1 MDWVLILLLLVLA
14 YAVVAGYL
22 YLRKSAYEREKAAR
36 SGEPGHDE
44 TAKKSLYENIVFY
57 GPILAIKTSRVG
69 FFDRFIP
76 YSAILRLYATF
87 GVVMVAVISVGI
99 ALMLL
104 VSLQFTLIFRP
115 EPIGIYAP
123 QNLLLIPGLNEY
135 VPSTFAVWFAFVVT
149 IAIHEFGHG
158 ILCRVEKIAVRGM
171 GALVAVIPIG
181 FFVEPDEEQL
191 EKTRGMSK
199 IRMFGAGITNNIV
212 VGVIC
217 FVVMILLVGMAVP
230 AGEPVIA
237 GVYQNY
243 SAWQADVPTPS
254 VISSVNGIAVQDRD
268 DVSSLLNA
276 TRPGDTVALGILHQG
291 TAETYHLNLSSWPE
305 ELGPRESGFMGVY
318 YYDGGAVVDA
328 VKNSFSFTGFIRL
341 ITVPFDPTMNGQ
353 MMRILAFETPE
364 SQYYQVPFPL
374 FWGVIHLLFW
384 CGWINI
390 NVGIFNAIPMV
401 PLDGGYI
408 LKEGVERLFERRG
421 IQKYALPVVSFISSL
436 MLVILFSLIVL
447 PYIFHF

>member
-1 MDWVLILLLLVLA
+1 MRL
-14 YAVVAGYL
+14 
-22 YLRKSAYEREKAAR
+22 
-36 SGEPGHDE
+36 P
-44 TAKKSLYENIVFY
+44 KKSLYENIVFY
-57 GPILAIKTSRVG
+57 GPILAIKNLTSG
-69 FFDRFIP
+69 
-76 YSAILRLYATF
+76 ILRQVHPLLRYPSPLCHLRCGDGRGHLRGDRADAPRIP
-87 GVVMVAVISVGI
+87 AVH
-99 ALMLL
+99 AH
-104 VSLQFTLIFRP
+104 LQARADRDLCSP
-115 EPIGIYAP
+115 EPP
-123 QNLLLIPGLNEY
+123 SHFPGSTNT